1 MFPLTLIWLAT
12 YTWAFPFCPEET
24 TVHSPSV
31 SGFRHHSESY
41 SSCPNDLFDRVK
53 TPIGYARG
61 IQSSPG
67 VIRFA
72 VRYATSSRWQ
82 EALPVTT
89 WSIPNDDPEALPPW
103 CPQSGPPASHYSE
116 DCLFLVLY
124 VPVQA
129 AAYRKLNTLV
139 WVHGGSFI
147 EGSATG
153 AGLDGSSFA
162 LASGSIVV
170 TVQYRL
176 GVLGFLPPP
185 SLDQNVNLG
194 VKDITTAL
202 EFLHRVLPSF
212 GGDPGEITM
221 AGQSSG
227 AMMLRVRQQG
237 TLSPMRPMVDGSFI
251 TTSLTGTSFPSA
263 LKPVIITTVENEAGQ
278 AIGSIFP
285 SPLPIANFEPIVEGS
300 FGQNRTQTLLSS
312 SCYEPQAMHID
323 AMTGNDQT
331 RMALELLG
339 TDSNWRCSSWTFART
354 YAVKGGNVHVGVFQL
369 GATYPSNA
377 NVEYC
382 SIAGRVCHG
391 GRYLHHYYFLRN
403 LLKRET
409 FLDGQFGTTPSP
421 TSAESCV
428 TREIQARWSAF
439 MHTSDPNP
447 FGSSYATWMPVEKSG
462 NVHALQFG
470 LSGGEAPDRWL
481 LSHVLGRQGSV

>member
-12 YTWAFPFCPEET
+12 YTWAFPFCPEES

-31 SGFRHHSESY
+31 SGLKRYSESY
-41 SSCPNDLFDRVK
+41 SSFK

-89 WSIPNDDPEALPPW
+89 WSIPNDDPEALPP
-103 CPQSGPPASHYSE
+103 CHYSE

-147 EGSATG
+147 KGSATG

-162 LASGSIVV
+162 LGSGSIVV

-185 SLDQNVNLG
+185 SLDQNDNLG

-212 GGDPGEITM
+212 GGDPSEITM

-227 AMMLRVRQQG
+227 AMMLRALLAAP
-237 TLSPMRPMVDGSFI
+237 TAALLFKSAILHSDPIFI
-251 TTSLTGTSFPSA
+251 TMSLTGTSFPPA

-278 AIGSIFP
+278 TIGSIFP

-300 FGQNRTQTLLSS
+300 FGPNRTQTLLASS
-312 SCYEPQAMHID
+312 YYQPQAIHVDQI
-323 AMTGNDQT
+323 TGNDQT

-339 TDSNWRCSSWTFART
+339 TDATWRCSSWTFART

-377 NVEYC
+377 DVEYC
-382 SIAGRVCHG
+382 SIAGRVCHEDDI
-391 GRYLHHYYFLRN
+391 YI
-403 LLKRET
+403 T
-409 FLDGQFGTTPSP
+409 FGTTPSP
-421 TSAESCV
+421 TSAQSCV

-447 FGSSYATWMPVEKSG
+447 SGSSYATWMPVEKSG

-470 LSGGEAPDRWL
+470 LSGGEAPDGGCIPTFWGDK
-481 LSHVLGRQGSV
+481 VLYDWQIYGAV